1 VTEADKAEA
10 EPGRQPKER
19 RDFSMTVDT
28 SDTEIPADWHGL
40 ASAPVD
46 PETAF
51 NGFVAATVIRTLDEL
66 GVLDQLARHP
76 VLDIASFVRSTGV
89 GRHEQVL
96 REILR
101 AAETCGYHR
110 ITGDEAAL
118 TEAGREVIRMRGY
131 FTWAVG
137 GYHDVFAQ
145 AARIATGAS
154 AFGGDVRRDEA
165 MVALGSGQND
175 RSFMAGTLEEVLA
188 GVDFTTIA
196 DLGSGISARLSR
208 VVGERQGTRGVGL
221 DISGPATELAGR
233 TIAEAGLTGRVTAIQ
248 ADVLDIVRRDRH
260 VGVLAEV
267 DTVMSFFLLHDL
279 LADPQARPHLFSR
292 LREAFP
298 AVRTFV
304 LADTMLRPDSKDAR
318 TLPFFS
324 LGYELAHGLMGIPL
338 HSRET
343 YEELFA
349 AVGLSVRSRVPFGTP
364 HSWLYVLD
372 AT

>member
-1 VTEADKAEA
+1 
-10 EPGRQPKER
+10 
-19 RDFSMTVDT
+19 MTVNI
-28 SDTEIPADWHGL
+28 SDTEIPADWHG
-40 ASAPVD
+40 SAPAPVA

-66 GVLDQLARHP
+66 GVLDQFARRP
-76 VLDIASFVRSTGV
+76 VLDVAGLVRSTGTDS
-89 GRHEQVL
+89 REQVL

-101 AAETCGYHR
+101 AAETCGYLR
-110 ITGDEAAL
+110 ISGDEAAL

-175 RSFMAGTLEEVLA
+175 RSFMAGTLDEVLA

-196 DLGSGISARLSR
+196 DLGSGVSARLSR
-208 VVGERQGTRGVGL
+208 VVGERAGTRGVGL
-221 DISGPATELAGR
+221 DISGPATELAER
-233 TIAEAGLTGRVTAIQ
+233 TIADAGLTGRVTAVQ
-248 ADVLDIVRRDRH
+248 ADVLEVVRQDRH
-260 VGVLAEV
+260 AGILAEV

-279 LADPQARPHLFSR
+279 LADPEGRPHLFSR
-292 LREAFP
+292 LRDAFP
-298 AVRTFV
+298 AARTFV
-304 LADTMLRPDSKDAR
+304 LADTMLRPNSKDAR
-318 TLPFFS
+318 MLPFFS
-324 LGYELAHGLMGIPL
+324 LGYELAHALMGIPL
-338 HSRET
+338 HARET

-349 AVGLSVRSRVPFGTP
+349 SAGLSVRRRVPFGTP
-364 HSWLYVLD
+364 HSWLYVVD
-372 AT
+372 AA